1 MRFQLFFI
9 LILIVFLSCREKNT
23 NENQSKPN
31 VNSTDSLTSQRSFKY
46 NLSIVQTPDD
56 TLKVNLKSGQLCL
69 NENIDSL
76 SQLSI
81 GKYDDLHIVDVH
93 NSILLL
99 CWNPV
104 IGRLKISKL
113 SDKKYKFTG
122 MSYLPDRGDWN
133 KDFNEHIVI
142 EYILE
147 IYENSYTFYR
157 NKDVAIQ
164 LEYDEADI
172 DKLKRYIDNHSICRS
187 EDWEK
192 VAVECFD
199 KIQKYEYSL
208 FASIFSSKKS
218 YLDTYLNLRD
228 DISIC
233 NAGQFS
239 QHIGGNE
246 ILLYLLGITERP
258 YEFGCLGTRYN
269 DLGKKYCY

>member
-1 MRFQLFFI
+1 MRFQLLFI
-9 LILIVFLSCREKNT
+9 LILTIFLSCEEKNT
-23 NENQSKPN
+23 SENQSK
-31 VNSTDSLTSQRSFKY
+31 STTDAPSKSFLKY
-46 NLSIVQTPDD
+46 NLSIVKTPND
-56 TLKVNLKSGQLCL
+56 TLKVKLKSGQLCL

-81 GKYDDLHIVDVH
+81 GKYDDLHIVDVD
-93 NSILLL
+93 NSVLLL
-99 CWNPV
+99 CWNPL

-122 MSYLPDRGDWN
+122 MSYLPDRGDWS

-157 NKDVAIQ
+157 NKDINIQ
-164 LEYDEADI
+164 LEYDETDI
-172 DKLKRYIDNHSICRS
+172 RKFKKYIESHSICKS

-192 VAVECFD
+192 VVVECFD

-239 QHIGGNE
+239 EHIGGNE
-246 ILLYLLGITERP
+246 ILLYLLGITEP
-258 YEFGCLGTRYN
+258 TYEFGCLGTGYN
-269 DLGKKYCY
+269 YPSKRYCYE